1 MTDSYRVIEEL
12 KGYSFNKKCVDCN
25 KDDPEWVST
34 NNGVFLCLTC
44 CAKHRSLGNNVSK
57 IKSTMHLDWEPQ
69 ELMALQK
76 GGNKS
81 FVEFMTAYDLN
92 N

>member
-1 MTDSYRVIEEL
+1 
-12 KGYSFNKKCVDCN
+12 
-25 KDDPEWVST
+25 
-34 NNGVFLCLTC
+34 
-44 CAKHRSLGNNVSK
+44 
-57 IKSTMHLDWEPQ
+57 MHLDWEPQ

-81 FVEFMTAYDLN
+81 FVEFMMAYDLN